1 MYLIFGNI
9 LFEKNNNIF
18 TRKDKTAILHSSNLL
33 QNQNMKSFAKSITSV
48 KHIVCVSISFI
59 LVIMKISDKEEIMM
73 KDLNIQITLCHR
85 RITCVSPNNGR
96 NNGNNIGRL

>member
-48 KHIVCVSISFI
+48 KHIVCVS
-59 LVIMKISDKEEIMM
+59 
-73 KDLNIQITLCHR
+73 T
-85 RITCVSPNNGR
+85 
-96 NNGNNIGRL
+96 